1 MIHSVGKKTLTAA
14 GGAQRIDIS
23 NTLCKRYHF
32 SFRSVG
38 ATPLAGTTAI
48 AATQTGGTE
57 ETLLDSAGAAMNLD
71 PTSLKSFSVGSPIES
86 VKFTPSSWT
95 ASVEIV
101 CEILGEVY

>member
-1 MIHSVGKKTLTAA
+1 MIYSVGKKTITAS

-23 NTLCKRYHF
+23 NALCKKYHF
-32 SFRSVG
+32 SFKSIG

-48 AATQTGGTE
+48 SATQTGGTE
-57 ETLLDSAGAAMNLD
+57 QTLTDSAGAAMNLD
-71 PTSLKSFSVGSPIES
+71 PTSLKSFSVGSPLES

-101 CEILGEVY
+101 CEILGEVD